1 MNAERQEEFEEMAE
15 KNEYIGKAY
24 KTLKNISADEKKRL
38 EYEAREKALRDHNYL
53 MRSNWEAGVE
63 AGKMKGKSEGLKE
76 GMKRGEGRVNQLIQ
90 ILIAKSRTDEIEKAV
105 NDTEYQEKLF
115 EEFKL

>member
-1 MNAERQEEFEEMAE
+1 
-15 KNEYIGKAY
+15 
-24 KTLKNISADEKKRL
+24 
-38 EYEAREKALRDHNYL
+38 
-53 MRSNWEAGVE
+53 
-63 AGKMKGKSEGLKE
+63 
-76 GMKRGEGRVNQLIQ
+76 MKRGEGRVNQLIQ

>member
-1 MNAERQEEFEEMAE
+1 MAE

-63 AGKMKGKSEGLKE
+63 AGKSEGLKE